1 MYKFTSITQPAGKFY
16 MFKMR
21 SSQLIP
27 ISQSEVRTPYNSTGI
42 QRLFSQNRVND
53 IATFCEEKSAMFPT
67 PIIVSAKSNVVR
79 FYDEKRKPLQDKY
92 TNLEEGFI
100 EIDRKKIS
108 ENMLFFSIVDGQH
121 RLAGIEKYFETHK
134 NSEVEDFELAVLIVF
149 DTENYEDAQIFSAI
163 NRHQKPVSKSLV
175 YDLYGLSNDNT
186 VEKFAHELVKEI
198 NERQD
203 SLMKNKVKM
212 LGFKTD
218 AQIVSQATLVE
229 QIIPLISDKI
239 QEDNRLLIDGYI
251 PEENNKLFLRKYLL
265 TYDVDSASDIVIN
278 FLNNWIQVLKNNNL
292 YQNVFEKTVGFMLA
306 FKIFNFLCNRQLH
319 PDIDFNKVNQDLTDL
334 NFKKINL
341 TEIGSSQS
349 GVNKAYKILINEE

>member
-1 MYKFTSITQPAGKFY
+1 MYKFTSIAQPAGKFY
-16 MFKMR
+16 MFKIR

-42 QRLFSQNRVND
+42 QRVLSQKRVND

-67 PIIVSAKSNVVR
+67 PIIVSAKSDVVR
-79 FYDEKRKPLQDKY
+79 FYDGEMNPLQDEY

-100 EIDRKKIS
+100 EIDREKIS

-134 NSEVEDFELAVLIVF
+134 NSEFEDFELAVLIVF

-186 VEKFAHELVKEI
+186 VEKFAHEVVKEI

-218 AQIVSQATLVE
+218 AEIVSQAILVE
-229 QIIPLISDKI
+229 QIIPLISEKI

-251 PEENNKLFLRKYLL
+251 PPENNKLFLRKYLL
-265 TYDVDSASDIVIN
+265 NNDVKSASNTVIS
-278 FLNNWIQVLKNNNL
+278 FLNNWIKVLRDNNL
-292 YQNVFEKTVGFMLA
+292 YESVFKKTVGFMLA
-306 FKIFNFLCNRQLH
+306 FKIFNYLCSAQSNT
-319 PDIDFNKVNQDLTDL
+319 DINFEQVNYDLTGL

-341 TEIGSSQS
+341 TEIGSSKS
-349 GVNKAYKILINEE
+349 GVNKAYKILINKD